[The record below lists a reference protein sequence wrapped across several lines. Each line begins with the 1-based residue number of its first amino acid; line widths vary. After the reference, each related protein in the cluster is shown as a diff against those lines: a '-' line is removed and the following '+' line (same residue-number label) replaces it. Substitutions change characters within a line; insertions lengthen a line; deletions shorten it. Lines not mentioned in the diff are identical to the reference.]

1 VIACLSIPFFAAAVE
16 ERHDRGL
23 ARRALVIG
31 GRPWEP
37 RPVYSFSRLAARQG
51 VRPGMS
57 LRLAHTCIP
66 QAEFLPAAEPRYLA
80 AAGQVTDLLADFT
93 PRIEPEAL
101 WLPDSRSPDSQPGPA
116 QALTRVLPACYSLDL
131 EQLPSAEALKLAQEI
146 GRRVRGVTELSP
158 AIGLAENKFTAQVAA
173 ALTRPNHTRPVSA
186 GGEAEFLADCSL
198 SFLPLEQETARRLRL
213 MGIRTLGQLTALP
226 ADQLQEQFGPAILPL
241 VQQAAGRSP
250 QLSRRPDHLASLPD
264 QPAIAARHYF
274 AEPVADRQV
283 IERVLDH
290 LADHVAGQ
298 LAEAKLVS
306 RVLYLE
312 WQAESGPPG
321 RLTCPLSQ
329 QTADPARLA
338 TNLNQLSVQAQPAWH
353 DGLRGL
359 TVTAGELTPRTA
371 YQLAL
376 FEPTARPADLSALS
390 LLLNKH
396 GADAFYRPLLADTQH
411 PLPERRFRLQAL
423 AS

>member
-16 ERHDRGL
+16 ERHDKDL

-57 LRLAHTCIP
+57 LRLAHTCTP

-80 AAGQVTDLLADFT
+80 AAGQVTDLLTDFT

-101 WLPDSRSPDSQPGPA
+101 WLPDSRSPGSRPGPA

-131 EQLPSAEALKLAQEI
+131 EMLPPAEALKLAQEI
-146 GRRVRGVTELSP
+146 GRRVRGETDLTP
-158 AIGLAENKFTAQVAA
+158 AIGLAEDKFTAQIAA
-173 ALTRPNHTRPVSA
+173 ALTRPNHARPVSA
-186 GGEAEFLADCSL
+186 GSEAEFLADCSL
-198 SFLPLEQETARRLRL
+198 SFLSLEQETARRLRL

-226 ADQLQEQFGPAILPL
+226 SDQLQEQFGPAILPL
-241 VQQAAGRSP
+241 VQQAAGRPP
-250 QLSRRPDHLASLPD
+250 QLGQRPAHLATMSA
-264 QPAIAARHYF
+264 QPVVAAAHHF

-290 LADHVAGQ
+290 LADQVAGQ
-298 LAEAKLVS
+298 LAKAKLVS
-306 RVLYLE
+306 QTLYLE
-312 WQAESGPPG
+312 WQVESGPPG

-329 QTADPARLA
+329 QTANPARLA
-338 TNLNQLSVQAQPAWH
+338 TNLNQLSVQAQPAWYG
-353 DGLRGL
+353 GLLGL
-359 TVTAGELTPRTA
+359 TITAGELAPATA
-371 YQLAL
+371 YQLSL
-376 FEPTARPADLSALS
+376 FEPTARPADLSALT
-390 LLLNKH
+390 LFMNKH